1 MAARRVLSGAS
12 SAAGTY
18 QTTRRNLGD
27 GKAVETFSA
36 SSSDPAAFKALVLA
50 TSKR

>member
-12 SAAGTY
+12 SAGTY